1 MRFPIWRIGVFIA
14 AVVWPL
20 LWLYQAW
27 AEVLGPDPGKV
38 LVDRLGLGALVL
50 LLVTLSVTPLQK
62 LTGWAGWVAV
72 RRQLGL
78 WCFAYVVL
86 HLSSYTAFILGF
98 DWSQLGVE
106 LRKRPYISIGTL
118 GFLCLLAMAVTSNR
132 YSQRRLG
139 SRWKKLHR
147 LAYVVLGLGL
157 LHMLWIVRADL
168 KEWAVY
174 ASIGILLLVLRI
186 PPVTRRIPRLMA
198 KKPSSARKAKLSV
211 DGKS

>member
-1 MRFPIWRIGVFIA
+1 MRFAVWRFFVFVVIA
-14 AVVWPL
+14 VWPL

-27 AEVLGPDPGKV
+27 ADVLGPDPGKV
-38 LVDRLGLGALVL
+38 LVDRLGLGTLVL
-50 LLVTLSVTPLQK
+50 LLITLSMTPLQK
-62 LTGWAGWVAV
+62 LTGWAGWIAV

-86 HLSSYTAFILGF
+86 HLSGYTAFILGF

-106 LRKRPYISIGTL
+106 LRKRPYIIVGTL
-118 GFLCLLAMAVTSNR
+118 GFVCLLVLAVTSNR

-147 LAYVVLGLGL
+147 LVYVILGLGL

-168 KEWAVY
+168 KEWAIY
-174 ASIGILLLVLRI
+174 ASVGALLLVLRL
-186 PPVTRRIPRLMA
+186 PLVARRIPRLVS
-198 KKPSSARKAKLSV
+198 KKAASARKA
-211 DGKS
+211 

>member
-1 MRFPIWRIGVFIA
+1 MRYPLWRIGVFIA
-14 AVVWPL
+14 VAVWPL

-27 AEVLGPDPGKV
+27 IFALGPDPGKV
-38 LVDRLGLGALVL
+38 LVDRLGLGTLTL
-50 LLVTLSVTPLQK
+50 LLITLSMTPLQR
-62 LTGWAGWVAV
+62 LTGWAGWIAV

-86 HLSSYTAFILGF
+86 HLSAYLVFILGL

-106 LRKRPYISIGTL
+106 LRKRPYIIVGSL
-118 GFLCLLAMAVTSNR
+118 GFLGLLALSLTSNR

-147 LAYVVLGLGL
+147 LAYGVLGLGL

-168 KEWAVY
+168 KEWAIY
-174 ASIGILLLVLRI
+174 ASIGALLLVVRI
-186 PPVTRRIPRLMA
+186 PAVMRRIPRLMA
-198 KKPSSARKAKLSV
+198 KKTPSATKA
-211 DGKS
+211 

>member
-1 MRFPIWRIGVFIA
+1 MRYPFWRIGVFMA
-14 AVVWPL
+14 AAIWPI

-27 AEVLGPDPGKV
+27 ADALGPDPGKV
-38 LVDRLGLGALVL
+38 LVDRLGLGTLVL
-50 LLVTLSVTPLQK
+50 LLITLCMTPLQK
-62 LTGWAGWVAV
+62 LTGWAGWISV

-86 HLSSYTAFILGF
+86 HLSGYTAFILGF

-106 LRKRPYISIGTL
+106 LRKRPYIIVGTL
-118 GFLCLLAMAVTSNR
+118 GFLCLLALAVTSNR

-139 SRWKKLHR
+139 SRWRKLHR
-147 LAYVVLGLGL
+147 LVYVVLGLGL

-174 ASIGILLLVLRI
+174 ASIGALLLLLRL
-186 PPVTRRIPRLMA
+186 PPVVRRIPRLTA
-198 KKPSSARKAKLSV
+198 KKAPSARKV
-211 DGKS
+211 

>member
-1 MRFPIWRIGVFIA
+1 MRYPLWRVGVFIA
-14 AVVWPL
+14 AAVWPL

-27 AEVLGPDPGKV
+27 ADVLGPDPGKV
-38 LVDRLGLGALVL
+38 LVDRLGLGTLVL
-50 LLVTLSVTPLQK
+50 LLITLSMTPLQK
-62 LTGWAGWVAV
+62 LTGWAGWIAV

-86 HLSSYTAFILGF
+86 HLSGYTAFILGF

-106 LRKRPYISIGTL
+106 LRKRPYIIVGAL
-118 GFLCLLAMAVTSNR
+118 GFLCLLALALTSNR

-168 KEWAVY
+168 KEWAIY
-174 ASIGILLLVLRI
+174 TFIGALLLVLRL
-186 PPVTRRIPRLMA
+186 PPVTRRIPRLTG
-198 KKPSSARKAKLSV
+198 KKSSSARKA
-211 DGKS
+211 

>member
-1 MRFPIWRIGVFIA
+1 MRYPLWRVAVFIA
-14 AVVWPL
+14 AAVWPL

-27 AEVLGPDPGKV
+27 ADVLGPDPGKV
-38 LVDRLGLGALVL
+38 LVDRLGLGTLVL

-62 LTGWAGWVAV
+62 LTGWAGWIAV

-86 HLSSYTAFILGF
+86 HLSCYTAFILGF

-106 LRKRPYISIGTL
+106 LRKRPYIIVGAL
-118 GFLCLLAMAVTSNR
+118 GFLCLLALALTSNR
-132 YSQRRLG
+132 FSQRRLG
-139 SRWKKLHR
+139 PRWKKLHR
-147 LAYVVLGLGL
+147 LIYAVLGLGL

-174 ASIGILLLVLRI
+174 ASIGALLLVLRL
-186 PPVTRRIPRLMA
+186 PL
-198 KKPSSARKAKLSV
+198 
-211 DGKS
+211 